1 MIPVLFDKKATSFN
15 SNGIGQLYEAIT
27 CTVHEIRNGLYEL
40 SLTYPCSGKLFN
52 HIAEDCIIYAKPN
65 EKSNP
70 QPFRIYSVSAPMD
83 GIVTYNAEHKS
94 YDLSGNPLKPTEISL
109 STAEAAIDTILKNAV
124 LSHHYRAHSDITAMK
139 TASYKLMSA
148 RAALGGTEGS
158 VIDTWGGE
166 FEFDNNNI
174 YLHKNRGTDTGYIV
188 KYGINMIDIIQ
199 EKNIS
204 ETYTGIYPY
213 AKYFPEA
220 DSIED
225 RKEVIVTLPEYI
237 LLSKYADNY
246 GKQNILILDMT
257 DRFSEDE
264 QITESAL
271 RTKATEYVKSSG
283 FDIPSVSM
291 TITPAALWQTPE
303 YKQLKNL
310 TAIGL
315 CDTVTVSF
323 EKLGI
328 ETTAKVVEYTFN
340 VLSEKYESL
349 VLGDASSNFAD
360 TINQTISEIN
370 KNKQELHNQAVNS
383 RCNLENAII
392 TATEKITGQNGG
404 YVVLNPPENPQEILI
419 MDTPDINTAV
429 NIWRWNSGGLGHSS
443 NGYDG
448 PYDTAI
454 TMDGQIVADYITAG
468 IFDGGLIRA
477 DSITANQLSIAYQN
491 EIKAQFEAKLGVD
504 DNNKIISMINAA
516 ADVIKLTSNR
526 LIVQSDKLNITSD
539 GTVTSKGGNFIAG
552 TDSNNANLSNETLNF
567 VKQSKKIAE
576 FGITTFLGT
585 SSYGTAVHS
594 EPDAKFIS
602 FGNKKSSTD
611 STYTTVFLLNY
622 GLNPYG
628 DTQDIILSGTSLVKD
643 NMTIEN
649 GVLLKFPGS
658 AGTATLRSASF
669 TWDGGTAGKA
679 IQVEGSLYTT
689 SHLHSNSTLSC
700 NGTKNRIVDTENYG
714 KRKLYAYETAS
725 PMFADFGHSVI
736 SEDGTVRI
744 TLDIIFA
751 ECVELDLESYI
762 NITPYAANAGLYIA
776 EKGEDYFIVN
786 GLVGA
791 EFDWQIT
798 YRQKD
803 YRTERLETFTEPE
816 AVVQVSTKN
825 LFLAGTKEFEEQQN
839 DI

>member
-15 SNGIGQLYEAIT
+15 TNGIGQLSEALT

-40 SLTYPCSGKLFN
+40 TLTYPCSGKLFKQ
-52 HIAEDCIIYAKPN
+52 IAEDCIIYAKPN

-94 YDLSGNPLKPTEISL
+94 YELSGNPLKPTEISL
-109 STAEAAIDTILKNAV
+109 STAEAALDSILKNAV
-124 LSHHYRAHSDITAMK
+124 LTHHYKAHSDIVTMK
-139 TASYKLMSA
+139 TASYKCMSA

-166 FEFDNNNI
+166 IEFDNNDI
-174 YLHKNRGTDTGYIV
+174 YLNKNRGTDTGYIV
-188 KYGINMIDIIQ
+188 KYGINIIDLNQ
-199 EKNIS
+199 EINIA

-213 AKYFPEA
+213 AKYYPETEPV
-220 DSIED
+220 ED
-225 RKEVIVTLPEYI
+225 REEVIVTLPEHI

-257 DRFSEDE
+257 DQFTEDE
-264 QITESAL
+264 QVTESAL
-271 RTKATEYVKSSG
+271 RTKATDYVKNSG
-283 FDIPSVSM
+283 FDVPKISM

-303 YKQLKNL
+303 YKQFKKL

-328 ETTAKVVEYTFN
+328 ETTAKVVEYYFN

-360 TINQTISEIN
+360 TINQTIADIN
-370 KNKQELHNQAVNS
+370 KNKQEIHNQAVNS
-383 RCNLENAII
+383 RRNLENAIKN
-392 TATEKITGQNGG
+392 ATEKITGQSGG

-419 MDTPDINTAV
+419 MDTPDISTAV

-468 IFDGGLIRA
+468 TFDGGLIKA

-491 EIKAQFEAKLGVD
+491 EIKAQFEAKLGRD
-504 DNNKIISMINAA
+504 ENNKIISMINAA

-526 LIVQSDKLNITSD
+526 FVVQSDKLNIAAD
-539 GTVTSKGGNFIAG
+539 GTITAKGGNFIAG
-552 TDSNNANLSNETLNF
+552 TDSNNANLNNLTLNF
-567 VKQSKKIAE
+567 VRQGKEIAT
-576 FGITTFLGT
+576 FGMAYYNGTTVLGT
-585 SSYGTAVHS
+585 ALHS
-594 EPDAKFIS
+594 EPDSKFIT
-602 FGNKKSSTD
+602 FGNKKSSSD
-611 STYTTVFLLNY
+611 SIYKTVFLLNY
-622 GLNPYG
+622 GLNPAG
-628 DTQDIILSGTSLVKD
+628 ITQDIILSGTSLIRD
-643 NMTIEN
+643 DMTIEDEKYI
-649 GVLLKFPGS
+649 KFPGP
-658 AGTATLRSASF
+658 AGTATLRSSYF
-669 TWDGGTAGKA
+669 TWNGTTGQA
-679 IQVEGSLYTT
+679 IKVDGSLYTT
-689 SHLHSNSTLSC
+689 AHLHSNSTLSC
-700 NGTKNRIVDTENYG
+700 NGTKNRIVDTKNYG
-714 KRKLYAYETAS
+714 KRKLYAFETTS
-725 PMFADFGHSVI
+725 PMFADFGHSKI
-736 SEDGTVRI
+736 GDDGTVKI
-744 TLDIIFA
+744 TLDEIFA

-762 NITPYAANAGLYIA
+762 NITPYTEKAELYIV
-776 EKGEDYFIVN
+776 EKGEDYFIVA
-786 GLVGA
+786 GIVGA

-803 YRTERLETFTEPE
+803 YRTDRLESFIEPE
-816 AVVQVSTKN
+816 AVVQASASRM
-825 LFLAGTKEFEEQQN
+825 LLAGTNKFEE
-839 DI
+839 

>member
-15 SNGIGQLYEAIT
+15 TNGIGQLSETLT
-27 CTVHEIRNGLYEL
+27 CTSHGIRNGLDEIT
-40 SLTYPCSGKLFN
+40 LTYPCSGKLFKQ
-52 HIAEDCIIYAKPN
+52 ITEGCIIYAKPD
-65 EKSNP
+65 EKRNP
-70 QPFRIYSVSAPMD
+70 QPFRIYSISAPMD

-94 YDLSGNPLKPTEISL
+94 YELSGNPIKPTEISL

-124 LSHHYRAHSDITAMK
+124 LTHHYKAHSDIVTMK
-139 TASYKLMSA
+139 TASYKCMSV

-166 FEFDNNNI
+166 IEFDNNDI

-188 KYGINMIDIIQ
+188 KYGINIIDINQ
-199 EKNIS
+199 EINIA

-213 AKYFPEA
+213 ARYYPETE
-220 DSIED
+220 SIED
-225 RKEVIVTLPEYI
+225 REEVIVTLPEHI

-257 DRFSEDE
+257 DQFAEDE
-264 QITESAL
+264 QITEAAL
-271 RTKATEYVKSSG
+271 RKKATDYVLNSG
-283 FDIPSVSM
+283 FDVPSVSM

-303 YKQLKNL
+303 YKQFKNL

-328 ETTAKVVEYTFN
+328 ETTAKVVEYYYN
-340 VLSEKYESL
+340 VLSEKYDSL

-360 TINQTISEIN
+360 TINQTIADIN
-370 KNKQELHNQAVNS
+370 KNKQEIHNQAVNS
-383 RCNLENAII
+383 RRNLENAIKN
-392 TATEKITGQNGG
+392 ATEKITGQSGG

-419 MDTPDINTAV
+419 MDTPDISTAV

-468 IFDGGLIRA
+468 TFDGGLIKA

-504 DNNKIISMINAA
+504 DNSKIISMINAA

-526 LIVQSDKLNITSD
+526 FIVQSDKLSITAD
-539 GTVTSKGGNFIAG
+539 GTVTAKGGNFIAG
-552 TDSNNANLSNETLNF
+552 TDSNNANLNNQTLNF
-567 VKQSKKIAE
+567 VKSSKKIAE
-576 FGITTFLGT
+576 FGTTIYSGT
-585 SSYGTAVHS
+585 STYGTAVHS
-594 EPDAKFIS
+594 ELDGKFVS
-602 FGNKKSSTD
+602 FGNLKSSSD
-611 STYTTVFLLNY
+611 SSYTTVFLLNY
-622 GLNPYG
+622 GLNPNGY
-628 DTQDIILSGTSLVKD
+628 TQDIFLSGTSLVEGD
-643 NMTIEN
+643 MTVKN
-649 GVLLKFPGS
+649 GASLKFPSS
-658 AGTATLRSASF
+658 AGTATLRSALF

-679 IQVEGSLYTT
+679 IQVDGSLYTT

-700 NGTKNRIVDTENYG
+700 NGTKNRIVDTANYG

-725 PMFADFGHSVI
+725 PMFADFGHSKI
-736 SEDGTVRI
+736 GDDCTVKI
-744 TLDIIFA
+744 ELDEIFA

-762 NITPYAANAGLYIA
+762 NITPYTANAGLYISD
-776 EKGEDYFIVN
+776 KGEDYFIVA
-786 GLVGA
+786 GVAGA

-803 YRTERLETFTEPE
+803 YRTDRLELFIEPE
-816 AVVQVSTKN
+816 PVMQVATSNT
-825 LFLAGTKEFEEQQN
+825 LLAGTKAFEE
-839 DI
+839 

>member
-15 SNGIGQLYEAIT
+15 TNGIGQLSEALT
-27 CTVHEIRNGLYEL
+27 CIVHEIRNGLYEL
-40 SLTYPCSGKLFN
+40 TLTYPCSGQLFKQ
-52 HIAEDCIIYAKPN
+52 IAEDCIIYAKPN

-70 QPFRIYSVSAPMD
+70 QPFRIYSISAPMD

-94 YDLSGNPLKPTEISL
+94 YDLSGNPIKPTEISL

-124 LSHHYRAHSDITAMK
+124 LSHRYKAHSDIVTMK
-139 TASYKLMSA
+139 KASYKCMSA

-166 FEFDNNNI
+166 LEFDNNDI

-188 KYGINMIDIIQ
+188 KYGINIIDITQ
-199 EKNIS
+199 EKNIA

-213 AKYFPEA
+213 AKYYPETE
-220 DSIED
+220 SIED
-225 RKEVIVTLPEYI
+225 REEVTVTLPEHI

-257 DRFSEDE
+257 DQFTEDE
-264 QITESAL
+264 QVTESAL
-271 RTKATEYVKSSG
+271 RNKAIDYLKNSG
-283 FDIPSVSM
+283 FDVPKVSM

-303 YKQLKNL
+303 YKQFKKL
-310 TAIGL
+310 TAIGM

-328 ETTAKVVEYTFN
+328 ETPAKVIEYYFN

-360 TINQTISEIN
+360 TINQTIADIN

-383 RCNLENAII
+383 RRNLENAIKN
-392 TATEKITGQNGG
+392 ATEKITGQSGG

-419 MDTPDINTAV
+419 MDTPDISTAV

-468 IFDGGLIRA
+468 TFDGGLIKA

-491 EIKAQFEAKLGVD
+491 EIKAQFDAKLGRD
-504 DNNKIISMINAA
+504 ENNKIISMINAA
-516 ADVIKLTSNR
+516 ADVIRLTSNR
-526 LIVQSDKLNITSD
+526 FIVQSDKLNITAD
-539 GTVTSKGGNFIAG
+539 GTVTAKGGNFIAG
-552 TDSNNANLSNETLNF
+552 TDSNNANLNNSVLSF
-567 VKQSKKIAE
+567 VKNGSKIAG
-576 FGITTFLGT
+576 FGTTKWVGT
-585 SSYGTAVHS
+585 SRYGTAVNS
-594 EPDAKFIS
+594 ELDAKFIS
-602 FGNKKSSTD
+602 FGHKNSSSD
-611 STYTTVFLLNY
+611 SNYTTVFVLNY
-622 GLNPYG
+622 GLNPDG
-628 DTQDIILSGTSLVKD
+628 ITQDIILSGTSLIED
-643 NMTIEN
+643 DMTIKD
-649 GVLLKFPGS
+649 GKYIKFPGS
-658 AGTATLRSASF
+658 AGTATLRSAYF
-669 TWDGGTAGKA
+669 TWDNGTAGKA
-679 IQVEGSLYTT
+679 VQVDGSLYTT

-700 NGTKNRIVDTENYG
+700 NGTKNRIVDTANYG

-725 PMFADFGHSVI
+725 PMFADFGHSKI
-736 SEDGTVRI
+736 GDDGTVKI
-744 TLDIIFA
+744 ELDEVFA
-751 ECVELDLESYI
+751 ECIELDLESYI
-762 NITPYAANAGLYIA
+762 NITPYTANAGLYIA
-776 EKGEDYFIVN
+776 EKGEDYFIVA
-786 GLVGA
+786 GFVGA

-803 YRTERLETFTEPE
+803 YRTDRLEPFTEPE
-816 AVVQVSTKN
+816 AVVQATASKI
-825 LFLAGTKEFEEQQN
+825 LLAGTNKFEE
-839 DI
+839 

>member
-15 SNGIGQLYEAIT
+15 TNGIGQLSEALT
-27 CTVHEIRNGLYEL
+27 CIVHEIRNGLYEL
-40 SLTYPCSGKLFN
+40 TLTYPCSGKLFKQ
-52 HIAEDCIIYAKPN
+52 ITEDCIIYAKPN

-94 YDLSGNPLKPTEISL
+94 YDLSGNPIKPTEISL

-124 LSHHYRAHSDITAMK
+124 LSHRYKAHSDIATMK
-139 TASYKLMSA
+139 TASYKCMSA

-166 FEFDNNNI
+166 LEFDNNDI

-188 KYGINMIDIIQ
+188 KYGINIIDITQ
-199 EKNIS
+199 EKNIA

-213 AKYFPEA
+213 AKYYPETE
-220 DSIED
+220 SIED
-225 RKEVIVTLPEYI
+225 REEVTVTLPEHI

-257 DRFSEDE
+257 DQFTEDE
-264 QITESAL
+264 QVTESAL
-271 RTKATEYVKSSG
+271 RNKAIDYVNSSG
-283 FDIPSVSM
+283 FDVPKISM
-291 TITPAALWQTPE
+291 TITPAALGQTPE
-303 YKQLKNL
+303 YKQFKKL

-328 ETTAKVVEYTFN
+328 ETKAKLVEYYFN

-349 VLGDASSNFAD
+349 VLGDASPNFAD
-360 TINQTISEIN
+360 TINQTIADIS

-383 RCNLENAII
+383 RRNLENAIKN
-392 TATEKITGQNGG
+392 ATEKITGQSGG

-443 NGYDG
+443 KGYDG

-468 IFDGGLIRA
+468 TFDGGLIKA

-491 EIKAQFEAKLGVD
+491 EIKAQFEAKLGRD
-504 DNNKIISMINAA
+504 ENNKIISMINAA

-526 LIVQSDKLNITSD
+526 FVVQSDKLNITAD
-539 GTVTSKGGNFIAG
+539 GTVTAKGGNFIAG
-552 TDSNNANLSNETLNF
+552 TDSNNANLSNSTLNF
-567 VKQSKKIAE
+567 VKNNSKIAG
-576 FGITTFLGT
+576 FGTTKWEGT
-585 SSYGTAVHS
+585 SSYGTAVNS
-594 EPDAKFIS
+594 EPKSKFIS
-602 FGNKKSSTD
+602 FGNKQSSSD
-611 STYTTVFLLNY
+611 SNYTTVFLLNY
-622 GLNPYG
+622 GLNPDG
-628 DTQDIILSGTSLVKD
+628 ITQDIILSGTSLIED
-643 NMTIEN
+643 DMTIKD
-649 GVLLKFPGS
+649 GKYIKFPGS
-658 AGTATLRSASF
+658 AGTATLRSAYF
-669 TWDGGTAGKA
+669 TWDGTTGRA
-679 IQVEGSLYTT
+679 IQVDGSLYTT

-700 NGTKNRIVDTENYG
+700 NGTKNRIVDTANYG
-714 KRKLYAYETAS
+714 KRKLYAYETTS
-725 PMFADFGHSVI
+725 PMFADFGHSKI
-736 SEDGTVRI
+736 GEDGTVKI
-744 TLDIIFA
+744 ELDEIFA
-751 ECVELDLESYI
+751 ECVEVDLESYI
-762 NITPYAANAGLYIA
+762 NITSYTADAGLYIA
-776 EKGEDYFIVN
+776 EKGEDYFIVA
-786 GLVGA
+786 GIVGA

-803 YRTERLETFTEPE
+803 YRTDRLEPFTEPE
-816 AVVQVSTKN
+816 VVAQATASKV
-825 LFLAGTKEFEEQQN
+825 LLAGTNKFEE
-839 DI
+839 

>member
-15 SNGIGQLYEAIT
+15 TNGIGQLSEALT
-27 CTVHEIRNGLYEL
+27 CIVHEIRNGLYEL
-40 SLTYPCSGKLFN
+40 TLTYPCSGKLFKQ
-52 HIAEDCIIYAKPN
+52 ISEDCIIYAKPN

-94 YDLSGNPLKPTEISL
+94 YDLSGNPLKPTDISL

-124 LSHHYRAHSDITAMK
+124 LSHRYKAHSDIVTMK
-139 TASYKLMSA
+139 TASYKCMSV

-166 FEFDNNNI
+166 LEFDNNDI

-188 KYGINMIDIIQ
+188 KYGINIIDITQ
-199 EKNIS
+199 EKNIA

-213 AKYFPEA
+213 AKYYPETE
-220 DSIED
+220 SIED
-225 RKEVIVTLPEYI
+225 REEITVTLPEHI

-257 DRFSEDE
+257 DQFTEDE
-264 QITESAL
+264 QVTESAL
-271 RTKATEYVKSSG
+271 RNKAINYVKNSG
-283 FDIPSVSM
+283 FDVPKISM

-303 YKQLKNL
+303 YKQFKKL

-323 EKLGI
+323 ENLGI
-328 ETTAKVVEYTFN
+328 ETTAKVVEYYFN

-360 TINQTISEIN
+360 TINQTIADID

-383 RCNLENAII
+383 RRNLENAIKN
-392 TATEKITGQNGG
+392 ATEKITGQSGG

-419 MDTPDINTAV
+419 MDTPDISTAV

-443 NGYDG
+443 KGYDG

-468 IFDGGLIRA
+468 TFDGGLIKA
-477 DSITANQLSIAYQN
+477 DSITSNQLSIAYQN
-491 EIKAQFEAKLGVD
+491 EIKAQFDAKLGRD
-504 DNNKIISMINAA
+504 ENNKIISMINAA
-516 ADVIKLTSNR
+516 ADVIRLTSNR
-526 LIVQSDKLNITSD
+526 FIVQSDKLNITAD
-539 GTVTSKGGNFIAG
+539 GTVTAKGGNFIAG
-552 TDSNNANLSNETLNF
+552 TDSNNANLNNSVLSF
-567 VKQSKKIAE
+567 VKNGSKIAG
-576 FGITTFLGT
+576 FGTTKWVGT
-585 SSYGTAVHS
+585 SSYGTSVQS

-602 FGNKKSSTD
+602 FGNKKSSSD
-611 STYTTVFLLNY
+611 SQYTTAFLLNY
-622 GLNPYG
+622 GLNPNG
-628 DTQDIILSGTSLVKD
+628 NKQDIFLSGTSLIEND
-643 NMTIEN
+643 MTIKD

-658 AGTATLRSASF
+658 AGTATLRSAYF
-669 TWDGGTAGKA
+669 TWDNGTAGKA
-679 IQVEGSLYTT
+679 IQVDGSLYTT
-689 SHLHSNSTLSC
+689 SHLHSQSTLSC
-700 NGTKNRIVDTENYG
+700 NGTKNRIVDTANHG
-714 KRKLYAYETAS
+714 KRKLYAYETTS
-725 PMFADFGHSVI
+725 PMFADFGHSKI
-736 SEDGTVRI
+736 GDDGTVKI
-744 TLDIIFA
+744 ELDEVFA
-751 ECVELDLESYI
+751 ECVEIDLESYI
-762 NITPYAANAGLYIA
+762 NITSYTADAGLYIA
-776 EKGEDYFIVN
+776 EKGEDYFIVA
-786 GLVGA
+786 GVVGA

-803 YRTERLETFTEPE
+803 YRTDRLESFTEPE
-816 AVVQVSTKN
+816 AVAQATVSKI
-825 LFLAGTKEFEEQQN
+825 LLAGTNKFEE
-839 DI
+839 

>member
-15 SNGIGQLYEAIT
+15 TNGIGQLSEALT

-40 SLTYPCSGKLFN
+40 TLTYPCSGKLFKQ
-52 HIAEDCIIYAKPN
+52 IAEDCIIYAKPN

-109 STAEAAIDTILKNAV
+109 STAEAAIDSILKNAV
-124 LSHHYRAHSDITAMK
+124 LSHHYRAHSDITTMK
-139 TASYKLMSA
+139 TASYKCMSV
-148 RAALGGTEGS
+148 RATLGGTEGS
-158 VIDTWGGE
+158 ILDTWGGE
-166 FEFDNNNI
+166 LEFDNNNI
-174 YLHKNRGTDTGYIV
+174 YLHKKRGTDTGYIV
-188 KYGINMIDIIQ
+188 KYGINIIDITQ
-199 EKNIS
+199 EINIA

-213 AKYFPEA
+213 AKYYPETE
-220 DSIED
+220 SIED
-225 RKEVIVTLPEYI
+225 REEIIVTLPEHI
-237 LLSKYADNY
+237 LLSRYAGNY

-257 DRFSEDE
+257 DQFTEDE
-264 QITESAL
+264 QMTESAL
-271 RTKATEYVKSSG
+271 RNKATDYVKNSG
-283 FDIPSVSM
+283 FDVPKVSM

-303 YKQLKNL
+303 YKQFKKL

-328 ETTAKVVEYTFN
+328 ETTAKVVEYYFN
-340 VLSEKYESL
+340 VLSEKYDSL

-360 TINQTISEIN
+360 TINQTIADIN

-383 RCNLENAII
+383 RRNLENAIKN
-392 TATEKITGQNGG
+392 ATEKITGQSGG

-454 TMDGQIVADYITAG
+454 TMDGQIVADYITTG
-468 IFDGGLIRA
+468 TLDGGLIKA

-491 EIKAQFEAKLGVD
+491 EIKAQLEAKLGRD
-504 DNNKIISMINAA
+504 ENNKIISMINAA
-516 ADVIKLTSNR
+516 ANVINLKSNR
-526 LIVQSDKLNITSD
+526 LIVQSDKLKITAD
-539 GTVTSKGGNFIAG
+539 GTITSKGGNFIAG
-552 TDSNNANLSNETLNF
+552 TDSNNANLNNQTLNF
-567 VKQSKKIAE
+567 VKSNKKIAE
-576 FGITTFLGT
+576 FGTTTYADTGK
-585 SSYGTAVHS
+585 YGTAVHS
-594 EPDAKFIS
+594 EPDGKFIS
-602 FGNKKSSTD
+602 FGNINSSSD
-611 STYTTVFLLNY
+611 SVYTTVLLLNY
-622 GLNPYG
+622 GLNPDG
-628 DTQDIILSGTSLVKD
+628 NTQDIFLCGTSLIEND
-643 NMTIEN
+643 MTIKN
-649 GVLLKFPGS
+649 GASLKFPGS
-658 AGTATLRSASF
+658 AGTATLQSASF
-669 TWDGGTAGKA
+669 TWNNGTAGKA
-679 IQVEGSLYTT
+679 IQVDGSLYTT

-700 NGTKNRIVDTENYG
+700 KGTKNRIVDTANYG

-725 PMFADFGHSVI
+725 PMFADFGHSKI
-736 SEDGTVRI
+736 GDDGIVKI
-744 TLDIIFA
+744 ILDKIFT

-762 NITPYAANAGLYIA
+762 NLTPYTANAGLYID
-776 EKGEDYFIVN
+776 EKEEDYFIVA
-786 GLVGA
+786 GIAGS

-803 YRTERLETFTEPE
+803 YRTDRLEVFTEPE
-816 AVVQVSTKN
+816 TIVQTTASKTLLV
-825 LFLAGTKEFEEQQN
+825 GTNKFKE
-839 DI
+839 

>member
-15 SNGIGQLYEAIT
+15 SNGIGRLSEALT
-27 CTVHEIRNGLYEL
+27 CIVHEIRNGLYEL
-40 SLTYPCSGKLFN
+40 TLTYPCSGKLFKQ
-52 HIAEDCIIYAKPN
+52 ITEDCIIYAKPN
-65 EKSNP
+65 EKSKP

-124 LSHHYRAHSDITAMK
+124 LSHRYKAHSDIVTMK
-139 TASYKLMSA
+139 KASYKCMSA

-166 FEFDNNNI
+166 LEFDNNDI

-188 KYGINMIDIIQ
+188 KYGINMIDITQ
-199 EKNIS
+199 EKNIA

-213 AKYFPEA
+213 AKYYPETE
-220 DSIED
+220 SIED
-225 RKEVIVTLPEYI
+225 REEVTVTLPEHI

-257 DRFSEDE
+257 DQFTEDE
-264 QITESAL
+264 QVTESAL
-271 RTKATEYVKSSG
+271 RNKAIDYVKNSG
-283 FDIPSVSM
+283 FDVPKVSM

-303 YKQLKNL
+303 YKQFKKL

-328 ETTAKVVEYTFN
+328 ETTAKVIECYFN

-360 TINQTISEIN
+360 TINQTIADIN

-383 RCNLENAII
+383 RRNLENAIKN
-392 TATEKITGQNGG
+392 ATEKITGQSGG

-419 MDTPDINTAV
+419 MDTPDISTAV

-468 IFDGGLIRA
+468 TFDGGLIKA

-491 EIKAQFEAKLGVD
+491 EIKAQFDAKLGRD
-504 DNNKIISMINAA
+504 ENNKIISMINAA
-516 ADVIKLTSNR
+516 ANVISLKSNR
-526 LIVQSDKLNITSD
+526 LIVQSDKLNITAD
-539 GTVTSKGGNFIAG
+539 GTVTAKGGNFIAG
-552 TDSNNANLSNETLNF
+552 TDSNNANLNNSVLSF
-567 VKQSKKIAE
+567 VKNGSKIAG
-576 FGITTFLGT
+576 FGTTKWVGT
-585 SSYGTAVHS
+585 SSYGTAVNS
-594 EPDAKFIS
+594 EPESKFIS
-602 FGNKKSSTD
+602 FGHLKNSSD
-611 STYTTVFLLNY
+611 SNYTTVFVLNY
-622 GLNPYG
+622 GLNPDG
-628 DTQDIILSGTSLVKD
+628 ITQDIILSGTSLIED
-643 NMTIEN
+643 DMTIKD
-649 GVLLKFPGS
+649 GKYIKFPGS
-658 AGTATLRSASF
+658 AGTATLRSAYF
-669 TWDGGTAGKA
+669 TWDGTTGRA
-679 IQVEGSLYTT
+679 IQVDGSLYTT
-689 SHLHSNSTLSC
+689 SHLHSQSTLSC
-700 NGTKNRIVDTENYG
+700 NGTKNRIVDTANHG
-714 KRKLYAYETAS
+714 KRKLYAYETTS
-725 PMFADFGHSVI
+725 PMFADFGHSKI
-736 SEDGTVRI
+736 GDDGTVKI
-744 TLDIIFA
+744 VLDEVFA
-751 ECVELDLESYI
+751 ECVEIDLESYI
-762 NITPYAANAGLYIA
+762 NITSYTADAGLYIA
-776 EKGEDYFIVN
+776 EKGEDYFIVA
-786 GLVGA
+786 GVVGA

-803 YRTERLETFTEPE
+803 YRTDRLESFTEPE
-816 AVVQVSTKN
+816 AVVQATTSKI
-825 LFLAGTKEFEEQQN
+825 LLAGTNKFEE
-839 DI
+839 

>member
-15 SNGIGQLYEAIT
+15 TNGIGQLSEALT

-40 SLTYPCSGKLFN
+40 TLTYPCSGKLFKQ
-52 HIAEDCIIYAKPN
+52 IAEDCIIYAKPN

-109 STAEAAIDTILKNAV
+109 STAEAAIDSILKNAV
-124 LSHHYRAHSDITAMK
+124 LSHHYRAHSDITTMK
-139 TASYKLMSA
+139 TASYKCMSV
-148 RAALGGTEGS
+148 RATLGGTEGS
-158 VIDTWGGE
+158 ILDTWGGE
-166 FEFDNNNI
+166 LEFDNNNI
-174 YLHKNRGTDTGYIV
+174 YLHKKRGTDTGYIV
-188 KYGINMIDIIQ
+188 KYGINIIDITQ
-199 EKNIS
+199 EINIA

-213 AKYFPEA
+213 AKYYPETE
-220 DSIED
+220 SIED
-225 RKEVIVTLPEYI
+225 REEIIVTLPEHI
-237 LLSKYADNY
+237 LLSRYAGNY

-257 DRFSEDE
+257 DQFTEDE
-264 QITESAL
+264 QMTESAL
-271 RTKATEYVKSSG
+271 RNKATDYVKNSG
-283 FDIPSVSM
+283 FDVPKVSM

-303 YKQLKNL
+303 YKQFKKL

-328 ETTAKVVEYTFN
+328 ETTAKVVEYYFN
-340 VLSEKYESL
+340 VLSEKYDSL

-360 TINQTISEIN
+360 TINQTIADIN

-383 RCNLENAII
+383 RRNLERAIKN
-392 TATEKITGQNGG
+392 ATEKITGQSGG

-454 TMDGQIVADYITAG
+454 TMDGQIVADYITTG
-468 IFDGGLIRA
+468 TLDGGLIKA

-491 EIKAQFEAKLGVD
+491 EIKAQLEAKLGRD
-504 DNNKIISMINAA
+504 ENNKIISMINAA
-516 ADVIKLTSNR
+516 ANVINLKSNR
-526 LIVQSDKLNITSD
+526 LIVQSDKLKITAD
-539 GTVTSKGGNFIAG
+539 GTITSKGGNFIAG
-552 TDSNNANLSNETLNF
+552 TDSNNANLNNQTLNF
-567 VKQSKKIAE
+567 VKSNKKIAE
-576 FGITTFLGT
+576 FGTTTYADTGK
-585 SSYGTAVHS
+585 YGTAVHS
-594 EPDAKFIS
+594 EPDGKFIS
-602 FGNKKSSTD
+602 FGNINSSSD
-611 STYTTVFLLNY
+611 SVYTTVLLLNY
-622 GLNPYG
+622 GLNPDG
-628 DTQDIILSGTSLVKD
+628 NTQDIFLCGTSLIEND
-643 NMTIEN
+643 MTIKN
-649 GVLLKFPGS
+649 GASLKFPGS
-658 AGTATLRSASF
+658 AGTATLQSASF
-669 TWDGGTAGKA
+669 TWNNGTAGKA
-679 IQVEGSLYTT
+679 IQVDGSLYTT

-700 NGTKNRIVDTENYG
+700 KGTKNRIVDTANYG

-725 PMFADFGHSVI
+725 PMFADFGHSKI
-736 SEDGTVRI
+736 GDDGIVKI
-744 TLDIIFA
+744 ILDKIFT

-762 NITPYAANAGLYIA
+762 NLTPYNANAGLYIA
-776 EKGEDYFIVN
+776 EKGENYFIVA
-786 GLVGA
+786 GIAGS

-803 YRTERLETFTEPE
+803 YRTDRLEVFTEPE
-816 AVVQVSTKN
+816 TIVQTTASKTLLV
-825 LFLAGTKEFEEQQN
+825 GTNKFKE
-839 DI
+839 

>member
-15 SNGIGQLYEAIT
+15 TNGIGQLSETLT
-27 CTVHEIRNGLYEL
+27 CIAHEIRNGLDEL
-40 SLTYPCSGKLFN
+40 TLTYPCSGKLFKQ
-52 HIAEDCIIYAKPN
+52 ITEDCIIYAKPS
-65 EKSNP
+65 EKRKP

-94 YDLSGNPLKPTEISL
+94 YDLSGNPIKPTEISL

-124 LSHHYRAHSDITAMK
+124 LSHHYKAHSDIVTMEK
-139 TASYKLMSA
+139 ASYKCMSV

-166 FEFDNNNI
+166 LEFDNNDI
-174 YLHKNRGTDTGYIV
+174 YLHRNRGTDTGYIV
-188 KYGINMIDIIQ
+188 KYGINIIDITQ
-199 EKNIS
+199 EKNIA

-213 AKYFPEA
+213 AKYYPETE
-220 DSIED
+220 SIED
-225 RKEVIVTLPEYI
+225 REEITVTLPEHI

-257 DRFSEDE
+257 DQFTEAE
-264 QITESAL
+264 QVTESAL
-271 RTKATEYVKSSG
+271 RNKAIDYVNSSG
-283 FDIPSVSM
+283 FGVPKVSM

-303 YKQLKNL
+303 YKHFKNL

-328 ETTAKVVEYTFN
+328 ETTAKVIESYFN

-360 TINQTISEIN
+360 TINQTIADIN

-383 RCNLENAII
+383 RRNLENAIKN
-392 TATEKITGQNGG
+392 ATEKITGQSGG

-419 MDTPDINTAV
+419 MDTPDISTAV

-468 IFDGGLIRA
+468 TFDGGLIKA

-491 EIKAQFEAKLGVD
+491 EIKAQFDAKLGRD
-504 DNNKIISMINAA
+504 ENNKIISMINAA

-526 LIVQSDKLNITSD
+526 FIVQSDKLSITAD
-539 GTVTSKGGNFIAG
+539 GTVTAKGGNFIAG
-552 TDSNNANLSNETLNF
+552 TDSNNVNLNNSVLSF
-567 VKQSKKIAE
+567 VKNGSKIAG
-576 FGITTFLGT
+576 FGTTKWSGT
-585 SSYGTAVHS
+585 SSYGAAVNS
-594 EPDAKFIS
+594 ELDAKFIS
-602 FGNKKSSTD
+602 FGHKNISSSESD
-611 STYTTVFLLNY
+611 YTTVLLLNY
-622 GLNPYG
+622 GLNPDG
-628 DTQDIILSGTSLVKD
+628 FTQDIFLSGTSLIEGD
-643 NMTIEN
+643 MTIKD
-649 GVLLKFPGS
+649 GKHIKFPGS
-658 AGTATLRSASF
+658 AGTATMRSALF
-669 TWDGGTAGKA
+669 TWGGGAGEAA
-679 IQVEGSLYTT
+679 IQVDGSLYTT
-689 SHLHSNSTLSC
+689 SHLHSESTLSC
-700 NGTKNRIVDTENYG
+700 KGTKNRIVDTANYG

-725 PMFADFGHSVI
+725 PMFADFGHSKI
-736 SEDGTVRI
+736 GDNGTVKI
-744 TLDIIFA
+744 TLDEIFA

-776 EKGEDYFIVN
+776 EKGEDYFIVA
-786 GLVGA
+786 GFVGA

-803 YRTERLETFTEPE
+803 YRTDRLESFTEPE
-816 AVVQVSTKN
+816 AVVQATASKI
-825 LFLAGTKEFEEQQN
+825 LLAGTNKFEE
-839 DI
+839 

>member
-15 SNGIGQLYEAIT
+15 TNGIGQLSEALT
-27 CTVHEIRNGLYEL
+27 CIVHEIRNGLYEL
-40 SLTYPCSGKLFN
+40 TLTYPCSGKLFKQ
-52 HIAEDCIIYAKPN
+52 ITEDCIIYAKPN
-65 EKSNP
+65 EKSTP

-94 YDLSGNPLKPTEISL
+94 YDLSGNPIKPTEISL

-124 LSHHYRAHSDITAMK
+124 LSHHYKAHSDIVTMK
-139 TASYKLMSA
+139 KASYKCMSA

-166 FEFDNNNI
+166 LEFDNNDI
-174 YLHKNRGTDTGYIV
+174 YLHRNRGTDTGYIV
-188 KYGINMIDIIQ
+188 KYGINIIDITQ
-199 EKNIS
+199 EKNIA

-213 AKYFPEA
+213 AKYYPETE
-220 DSIED
+220 SIED
-225 RKEVIVTLPEYI
+225 REEVTVTLPEHI

-257 DRFSEDE
+257 DQFTEDE
-264 QITESAL
+264 QVTESAL
-271 RTKATEYVKSSG
+271 RNKAIDYVKNSG
-283 FDIPSVSM
+283 FDVPKVSM

-303 YKQLKNL
+303 YKQFKKL
-310 TAIGL
+310 TAIGM

-328 ETTAKVVEYTFN
+328 ETTAKVIEYYFN

-360 TINQTISEIN
+360 TINQTIADIN

-383 RCNLENAII
+383 RRNLENAIKN
-392 TATEKITGQNGG
+392 ATEKITGQSGG

-419 MDTPDINTAV
+419 MDTPDISTAV

-468 IFDGGLIRA
+468 TFDGGLIKA

-491 EIKAQFEAKLGVD
+491 EIKARFDAKLGRD
-504 DNNKIISMINAA
+504 ENNKIISMINAA
-516 ADVIKLTSNR
+516 ANVISLKSNR
-526 LIVQSDKLNITSD
+526 LIVQSDKLNIAAD

-552 TDSNNANLSNETLNF
+552 TDSNNANLNNQTLNF
-567 VKQSKKIAE
+567 VKLGKKISE
-576 FGITTFLGT
+576 FGTTTYIGT
-585 SSYGTAVHS
+585 NVYGTAVHS

-602 FGNKKSSTD
+602 FGNKKSSSD

-622 GLNPYG
+622 GLNPEG
-628 DTQDIILSGTSLVKD
+628 ETQDIILSGTSFIKNDMTIKD
-643 NMTIEN
+643 N
-649 GVLLKFPGS
+649 VLIKFPGS
-658 AGTATLRSASF
+658 AGTATLRSAYF
-669 TWDGGTAGKA
+669 TWDGTTGRA
-679 IQVEGSLYTT
+679 IQVDGSLYTT
-689 SHLHSNSTLSC
+689 SHLHSQSTLSC
-700 NGTKNRIVDTENYG
+700 NGTKNRIVDTANYG
-714 KRKLYAYETAS
+714 KRKLYAYETTS
-725 PMFADFGHSVI
+725 PMFADFGHNKIGDNGAVK
-736 SEDGTVRI
+736 I
-744 TLDIIFA
+744 TLDEIFA

-762 NITPYAANAGLYIA
+762 NITPYTANAGLYIA
-776 EKGEDYFIVN
+776 EKGEDYFIVA
-786 GLVGA
+786 GVVGA

-803 YRTERLETFTEPE
+803 YRTDRLESFTEPE
-816 AVVQVSTKN
+816 AVVQATVSKI
-825 LFLAGTKEFEEQQN
+825 LLSGTNKFEE
-839 DI
+839 

>member
-15 SNGIGQLYEAIT
+15 TNGIGQLSEALT

-40 SLTYPCSGKLFN
+40 TLTYPCSGKLFKQ
-52 HIAEDCIIYAKPN
+52 ITEDCIIYAKPN

-124 LSHHYRAHSDITAMK
+124 LSHRYKAHSDIATMK
-139 TASYKLMSA
+139 TASYKCMSA

-166 FEFDNNNI
+166 LEFDNNDI

-188 KYGINMIDIIQ
+188 KYGINIIDITQ
-199 EKNIS
+199 EKNIA

-213 AKYFPEA
+213 AKYYPETE
-220 DSIED
+220 SIED
-225 RKEVIVTLPEYI
+225 REEITVTLPEHI

-257 DRFSEDE
+257 DQFTEDE
-264 QITESAL
+264 QVTESAL
-271 RTKATEYVKSSG
+271 RNKAINYVKNSG
-283 FDIPSVSM
+283 FDVPKISM

-303 YKQLKNL
+303 YKQFKKL

-323 EKLGI
+323 ENLGI
-328 ETTAKVVEYTFN
+328 ETTAKLIEYYFN

-360 TINQTISEIN
+360 TINQTIADIN

-383 RCNLENAII
+383 RRNLENAIKN
-392 TATEKITGQNGG
+392 ATEKITGQSGG

-419 MDTPDINTAV
+419 MDTPDISTAV

-443 NGYDG
+443 KGYDG

-468 IFDGGLIRA
+468 TFDGGLIKA
-477 DSITANQLSIAYQN
+477 DSITSNQLSIAYQN
-491 EIKAQFEAKLGVD
+491 EIKAQFDAKLGRD
-504 DNNKIISMINAA
+504 ENNKIISMINAA
-516 ADVIKLTSNR
+516 ANVIKLTSNR
-526 LIVQSDKLNITSD
+526 FIVQSDKLNITAD
-539 GTVTSKGGNFIAG
+539 GTVTAKGGNFIAG
-552 TDSNNANLSNETLNF
+552 TDSNNANLNNQTLNF
-567 VKQSKKIAE
+567 VKLGKKISE
-576 FGITTFLGT
+576 FGTTTYIGT
-585 SSYGTAVHS
+585 NVYGTAVHS

-602 FGNKKSSTD
+602 FGNKESSSD

-622 GLNPYG
+622 GLNPEG
-628 DTQDIILSGTSLVKD
+628 ETQDIILSGTSIIKNDMTLKD
-643 NMTIEN
+643 
-649 GVLLKFPGS
+649 GVLIKFPGS
-658 AGTATLRSASF
+658 AGTATLRSAYF

-679 IQVEGSLYTT
+679 IQVDGSLYTT

-700 NGTKNRIVDTENYG
+700 NGTKNRIVDTANYG
-714 KRKLYAYETAS
+714 KRKLYAFETAS
-725 PMFADFGHSVI
+725 PMFADFGHSKI
-736 SEDGTVRI
+736 GDDGTVKI
-744 TLDIIFA
+744 ELDEVFA
-751 ECVELDLESYI
+751 ECVEIDLESYI
-762 NITPYAANAGLYIA
+762 NITPYTANAGLCIA
-776 EKGEDYFIVN
+776 EKGEDYFIVA
-786 GLVGA
+786 GVVGA

-803 YRTERLETFTEPE
+803 YRTDRLEPFTEPE
-816 AVVQVSTKN
+816 IVAQATVSKI
-825 LFLAGTKEFEEQQN
+825 LLAGTNKFEE
-839 DI
+839 